1 MDFLVRN
8 LIEQYKTNNGKLRLH
23 NKKYAVPAI
32 ILCLLSILIEFLLVI
47 YKDIISASFAW
58 IFLLIS
64 VLMLIGVEILVT
76 VNNHE
81 YYSSKV
87 NAQNQRKNLYNTL
100 QLLNKNEFLSISS
113 KEEIQTVKDEVCK
126 YYNSKF
132 AALLKIKQ
140 YTYGLFKIILFPIL
154 LAIINYLLNG
164 NDNISFIQKIVY
176 IIFLIF
182 CSLTFMWTIYILFDI
197 AKLII
202 EVSNVYCKLL
212 LDDLEFLSHFHIQ
225 DDSSADMCKCTEA
238 SETKFVR

>member
-8 LIEQYKTNNGKLRLH
+8 LIEKYKTNNGKLKLH

-32 ILCLLSILIEFLLVI
+32 ILCLLSILIEFLIVI

-76 VNNHE
+76 INDHE

-87 NAQNQRKNLYNTL
+87 NARNQRKHLCNTL
-100 QLLNKNEFLSISS
+100 QLLDENELLSIAN

-132 AALLKIKQ
+132 TTLLKIKQ

-164 NDNISFIQKIVY
+164 NDNISFLQKIVY

-202 EVSNVYCKLL
+202 EVNNMQCKLL
-212 LDDLEFLSHFHIQ
+212 LDDLEFLSYFHVQ
-225 DDSSADMCKCTEA
+225 DDSPADTGKCTES
-238 SETKFVR
+238 SET